1 MAIKTQ
7 TLNGPDLYGYL
18 AEPETGAR
26 GGVLIYPT
34 IFAVNDFVRGYAET
48 LARAGLAAA
57 VWDIYS
63 GLPLVTD
70 YQESLKRARMLDD
83 AGVADMT
90 GKWIDHM
97 FGAMGLASVGVLGFC
112 IGGRYALLQAAADK
126 RLKACAMAYPS
137 IENPR
142 LANQDQDALTLAADI
157 ACPVHLLHAGK
168 DHVTEPPTY
177 QLRNARKKYHYQ
189 QSRFKE
195 QHLLCN
201 LFEGMGNQ
209 HLGYFFGEV
218 GVLLVSFV
226 NPLFQGTCPFL
237 KWVRPVFPLHLKP
250 VAISASSSTR

>member
-177 QLRNARKKYHYQ
+177 QLLHEALHARSAPTIVQFHPLAEHGFMH
-189 QSRFKE
+189 RKE
-195 QHLLCN
+195 PEANRIATALASPQLIAFL
-201 LFEGMGNQ
+201 Q
-209 HLGYFFGEV
+209 
-218 GVLLVSFV
+218 
-226 NPLFQGTCPFL
+226 TCL
-237 KWVRPVFPLHLKP
+237 
-250 VAISASSSTR
+250 A